1 LKIAVISYRPIGPM
15 PTGSRRIIIDLAVGL
30 KEKGFHVDIY
40 NISRRGYECPD
51 DISLEGADREIYG
64 RKDL

>member
-1 LKIAVISYRPIGPM
+1 M

-40 NISRRGYECPD
+40 NISRRGYGYPD
-51 DISLEGADREIYG
+51 DISLEGCFSFHYY
-64 RKDL
+64 L